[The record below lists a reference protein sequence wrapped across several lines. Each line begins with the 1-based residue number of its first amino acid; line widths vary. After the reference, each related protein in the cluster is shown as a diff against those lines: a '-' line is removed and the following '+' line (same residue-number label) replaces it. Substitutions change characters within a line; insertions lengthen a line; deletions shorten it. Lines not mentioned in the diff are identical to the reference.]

1 MMDYITKKIPRNLA
15 GRLNRLKAR
24 MELRGTRKV
33 TEGEVFALALQRLE
47 EEMEK
52 EKRYTL
58 RELAG
63 TLRFKGKV
71 DPKDIDK
78 IVYGV

>member
-1 MMDYITKKIPRNLA
+1 MDYITKKIPRNLA